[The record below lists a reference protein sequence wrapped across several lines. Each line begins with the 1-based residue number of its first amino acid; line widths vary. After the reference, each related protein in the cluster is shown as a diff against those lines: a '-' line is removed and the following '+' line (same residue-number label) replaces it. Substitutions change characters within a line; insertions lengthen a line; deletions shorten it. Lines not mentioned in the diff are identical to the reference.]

1 MDLYACSAI
10 AVFVVYMERVLGG
23 GEVAGILAVSRHTV
37 VKWIREGDIGA
48 IRPPS
53 GRYRVPESGVGKI
66 LEGGSD

>member
-37 VKWIREGDIGA
+37 VKWIKEGEIEA
-48 IRPPS
+48 RL
-53 GRYRVPESGVGKI
+53 GVKI
-66 LEGGSD
+66 DDDLVEKALKACEW